1 MNAKGIVRKIDDLG
15 RIVIPKELRDSN
27 GLSSGTPME
36 MFVDGD
42 RIVLRKYEPGCVLCG
57 SVQDLEMHKSGKL
70 VCKGCL

>member
-1 MNAKGIVRKIDDLG
+1 MNAKGIVRRIDDLG

-27 GLSSGTPME
+27 GLPSGTPME

-57 SVQDLEMHKSGKL
+57 DVNDLEMHKSGKL
-70 VCKGCL
+70 VCKSCL

>member
-1 MNAKGIVRKIDDLG
+1 MKAKGIVRKIDDLG
-15 RIVIPKELRDSN
+15 RIVLPKELRDSN
-27 GLSSGTPME
+27 GLPSGTPME

-70 VCKGCL
+70 VCKSCL